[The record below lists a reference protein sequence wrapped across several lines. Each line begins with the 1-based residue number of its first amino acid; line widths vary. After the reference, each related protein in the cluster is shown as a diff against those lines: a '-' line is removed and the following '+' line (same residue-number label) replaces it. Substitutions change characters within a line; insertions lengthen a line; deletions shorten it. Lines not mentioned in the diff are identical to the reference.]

1 MQSSNKH
8 STIKGLLLKLRAWS
22 RDSLHNRPYKSYH
35 MMHGRP
41 DSYKD
46 VDRASIRTGHVV
58 DEPPVDP
65 EPYGSDPGYVEPRD
79 PGRLSTIVCSD
90 QEEELHLFASPHG
103 IRVSVYSPRY
113 GYDCEADLAV
123 QLLSIR
129 KKP

>member
-65 EPYGSDPGYVEPRD
+65 
-79 PGRLSTIVCSD
+79 GRLSTIVCSD

-113 GYDCEADLAV
+113 GYDCEAGISVPWEAVSDLAV